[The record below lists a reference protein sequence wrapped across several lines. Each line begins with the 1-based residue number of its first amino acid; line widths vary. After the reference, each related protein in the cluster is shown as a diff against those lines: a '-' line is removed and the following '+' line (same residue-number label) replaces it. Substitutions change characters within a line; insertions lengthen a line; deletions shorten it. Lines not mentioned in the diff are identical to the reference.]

1 METKYRL
8 IAIRHLATKD
18 NLANRFCSG
27 DRDVPI
33 LSRQNVSSNII
44 HRIGK
49 LNGKYLLAHTGL
61 TRTKKTVEI
70 LGESLAYSGKIL
82 IFPEFKERMGGQ
94 LAGMEFNRIQELF
107 PCLIKPCDLW
117 RIESSSLELE
127 NIRSFINRIE
137 KGLKRISK
145 IKRNIV
151 LIAHAGSIKGIK
163 AVLETNNE
171 SSRRDILC
179 QSTPKNADAFEFY
192 L

>member
-8 IAIRHLATKD
+8 IAIRHLKTKD

-27 DRDVPI
+27 DRDIPI
-33 LSRQNVSSNII
+33 LPRQNVSSNII

-49 LNGKYLLAHTGL
+49 LNGNYLLVHTGL
-61 TRTKKTVEI
+61 IRAKKTVEI
-70 LGESLAYSGKIL
+70 LRESLAYSGKIF

-94 LAGMEFNRIQELF
+94 LAGMEFNRIQKLF

-117 RIESSSLELE
+117 RIESSSLGLE
-127 NIRSFINRIE
+127 NIRNFINRIE
-137 KGLKRISK
+137 KGLKRISE
-145 IKRNIV
+145 IKQDIV

-163 AVLETNNE
+163 AVLKTNNE
-171 SSRRDILC
+171 SGRRDILC
-179 QSTPKNADAFEFY
+179 QSTPKNADVFEFY